1 MSRINR
7 SISVTL
13 ASVWFAA
20 IAPSVAVAQSVVRGP
35 YLQSGTPTNVVVRW
49 RTDVLTDGRV
59 CYGTA
64 PVDLTPADLV
74 CVDDRLS
81 RTNHEVTLSGLNPDT
96 KYFYAIGTTT
106 KTLAGGGADHFVVTA
121 PPPGTPKPT
130 RIWVLGD
137 SGTADAGAA
146 AVRDAYFSFTGS
158 RETDLWLMLG
168 DNAYSDG
175 TDAQYQAAV
184 FNMYPTLLRKSVLWP
199 TLGNHDGHSADSAT
213 QSGPYYD
220 IFTLPRN
227 GEAGGVASGTE
238 AYYSFDYG
246 NIHFIVLD
254 SFDSDRSPGGAMM
267 TWLETDLAA
276 TKQDWIIA
284 FWHHPPYSKGS
295 HDSDTETELIQM
307 RQNALPILEQGGVDL
322 VLAGHSHSYERS
334 FLIDGHYGTSNTL
347 VPSMILDSGDG
358 QPTGTG
364 AYQKSTEGP
373 APHQGA
379 VYTVAGSSG
388 HTSSGSLNHPVMF
401 ISLSVLG
408 SLVLD
413 VEGNRLDA
421 TFLDS
426 GGGIRD
432 TFTILKGGT
441 TNTPPVAVDDSATT
455 DEDTP
460 IVINVVSNDSD
471 PDGDTLTVAS
481 VTAPGHGTARINADQ
496 KTVTYTPAPDF
507 NGTDSFTYT
516 ISDGRGGRSTATVR
530 LTVNPVNDPPVAKG
544 QSVTTNPDTPV
555 AITLVA
561 TDADGD
567 TLTYTVASPPANG
580 SLSGTA
586 PNLTY
591 TPNPGFSG
599 TDSFSFTAKD
609 SQSTSN
615 LATVS
620 ITVALA
626 PIAIAT
632 EGFESGTFSGGSG
645 WSGPWTVSG
654 DVSIRTNRDGPQEGT
669 SHVRLRQKTGHLQRQ
684 VDLSGARNVHLTFW
698 AKVKSFESSDT
709 ALVKVSPDGVT
720 FTTVKVFTRAD
731 SNNTY
736 RYYDIDLASFTMTA
750 NFSIAFDAEM
760 SSTGDYW
767 FIDNIRIKGM
777 K

>member
-1 MSRINR
+1 
-7 SISVTL
+7 
-13 ASVWFAA
+13 
-20 IAPSVAVAQSVVRGP
+20 
-35 YLQSGTPTNVVVRW
+35 
-49 RTDVLTDGRV
+49 
-59 CYGTA
+59 
-64 PVDLTPADLV
+64 
-74 CVDDRLS
+74 
-81 RTNHEVTLSGLNPDT
+81 
-96 KYFYAIGTTT
+96 
-106 KTLAGGGADHFVVTA
+106 
-121 PPPGTPKPT
+121 
-130 RIWVLGD
+130 
-137 SGTADAGAA
+137 
-146 AVRDAYFSFTGS
+146 
-158 RETDLWLMLG
+158 
-168 DNAYSDG
+168 
-175 TDAQYQAAV
+175 
-184 FNMYPTLLRKSVLWP
+184 
-199 TLGNHDGHSADSAT
+199 
-213 QSGPYYD
+213 
-220 IFTLPRN
+220 
-227 GEAGGVASGTE
+227 
-238 AYYSFDYG
+238 
-246 NIHFIVLD
+246 
-254 SFDSDRSPGGAMM
+254 
-267 TWLETDLAA
+267 
-276 TKQDWIIA
+276 
-284 FWHHPPYSKGS
+284 
-295 HDSDTETELIQM
+295 M

-358 QPTGTG
+358 RPTGTG

-432 TFTILKGGT
+432 TFTILKGG
-441 TNTPPVAVDDSATT
+441 
-455 DEDTP
+455 
-460 IVINVVSNDSD
+460 
-471 PDGDTLTVAS
+471 
-481 VTAPGHGTARINADQ
+481 
-496 KTVTYTPAPDF
+496 
-507 NGTDSFTYT
+507 
-516 ISDGRGGRSTATVR
+516 
-530 LTVNPVNDPPVAKG
+530 
-544 QSVTTNPDTPV
+544 TTNPDTPV

-709 ALVKVSPDGVT
+709 DLVKVSQDGVT

-736 RYYDIDLASFTMTA
+736 RYYDIDLVSFTMTA

>member
-1 MSRINR
+1 
-7 SISVTL
+7 
-13 ASVWFAA
+13 
-20 IAPSVAVAQSVVRGP
+20 
-35 YLQSGTPTNVVVRW
+35 
-49 RTDVLTDGRV
+49 TD
-59 CYGTA
+59 
-64 PVDLTPADLV
+64 
-74 CVDDRLS
+74 S
-81 RTNHEVTLSGLNPDT
+81 
-96 KYFYAIGTTT
+96 
-106 KTLAGGGADHFVVTA
+106 
-121 PPPGTPKPT
+121 
-130 RIWVLGD
+130 
-137 SGTADAGAA
+137 
-146 AVRDAYFSFTGS
+146 
-158 RETDLWLMLG
+158 
-168 DNAYSDG
+168 
-175 TDAQYQAAV
+175 QYQAAL
-184 FNMYPTLLRKSVLWP
+184 FNTYPTMLQKSVLWP
-199 TLGNHDGHSADSAT
+199 TLGNHDGHSVDSGT
-213 QSGPYYD
+213 QTGPYYD

-227 GEAGGVASGTE
+227 AEAGGVASGTE

-246 NIHFIVLD
+246 NMHFIVLD

-421 TFLDS
+421 TFLD
-426 GGGIRD
+426 
-432 TFTILKGGT
+432 
-441 TNTPPVAVDDSATT
+441 
-455 DEDTP
+455 
-460 IVINVVSNDSD
+460 
-471 PDGDTLTVAS
+471 
-481 VTAPGHGTARINADQ
+481 
-496 KTVTYTPAPDF
+496 F

-586 PNLTY
+586 SNLTY

-615 LATVS
+615 LATIS

-645 WSGPWTVSG
+645 WSGPWTDSG
-654 DVSIRTNRDGPQEGT
+654 DVSIRTNRDGPQEST

-684 VDLSGARNVHLTFW
+684 VDLSGARNVHFTFW

-709 ALVKVSPDGVT
+709 ALVKVSPAGVT

-731 SNNTY
+731 NNNTY

-750 NFSIAFDAEM
+750 
-760 SSTGDYW
+760 
-767 FIDNIRIKGM
+767 
-777 K
+777 